1 MTQPPPPPGP
11 SPWPPP
17 GDPQQWPPPSP
28 HQPHDHGSRQ
38 GGPGVPPV
46 AVPKPS
52 PAEPMAPPGQSPYG
66 SRPAPAGADGT
77 GGQPGYAPPGAYGE
91 HGPPGAYG
99 GYGAPGAYGEHG
111 PPGAYGQ
118 SGGYGQFTFPELPK
132 AKVEPLAVAGLVTA
146 VLGLPGLVLGLLAVP
161 RVKGGRRRSP
171 ALAWSAVILGA
182 LFTIGWILTFIT
194 LALTGTFDR
203 LTEQPQP
210 GDVSEPRT
218 IASATLAEGNCIT
231 SLPPA
236 RPVGDVRVV
245 PCEQL
250 HIAQVISVHQLDGSY
265 PGDEVLQEQAASTC
279 AADLDSLQTD
289 MQVIP
294 WYLVPSDEGWQE
306 GNTQLMC
313 LARAAAGSFDGDLLG

>member
-11 SPWPPP
+11 PSGPPP
-17 GDPQQWPPPSP
+17 GGHQPWHPPSP
-28 HQPHDHGSRQ
+28 HPPGNRGPQQ

-46 AVPKPS
+46 PVPAPA
-52 PAEPMAPPGQSPYG
+52 PAEPLAPPGQSPYG
-66 SRPAPAGADGT
+66 SRPAPGGAGSMD
-77 GGQPGYAPPGAYGE
+77 GQPGY
-91 HGPPGAYG
+91 
-99 GYGAPGAYGEHG
+99 
-111 PPGAYGQ
+111 GQ
-118 SGGYGQFTFPELPK
+118 QPGGYGQFTFPHLPK

-146 VLGLPGLVLGLLAVP
+146 VLGLPGLILGLLALP
-161 RVKGGRRRSP
+161 RVRGGRRRSP

-182 LFTIGWILTFIT
+182 LFTIGWILTFIA

-210 GDVSEPRT
+210 GDVTEPRT

-231 SLPPA
+231 RLPPA

-245 PCEQL
+245 PCEEL
-250 HIAQVISVHQLDGSY
+250 HIAQVISVHQLEGPY
-265 PGDEVLQEQAASTC
+265 PGDEVLQEQATSTC
-279 AADLDSLQTD
+279 AADLESLETD

-294 WYLVPSDEGWQE
+294 WYLVPSEEGWQE

-313 LARAAAGSFDGDLLG
+313 LARAAGVSFQGDLLG